1 MFKVKTTKETKNSP
15 SYYIKGDTVREVTL
29 LSGMLRLSLLLLWFM
44 AFPNTS
50 YRLFKNKVE
59 YAAEMIM
66 SRGRRQLQ
74 SGSKEFRSNC

>member
-50 YRLFKNKVE
+50 YYIDFLKTRLN
-59 YAAEMIM
+59 M
-66 SRGRRQLQ
+66 RLR
-74 SGSKEFRSNC
+74 